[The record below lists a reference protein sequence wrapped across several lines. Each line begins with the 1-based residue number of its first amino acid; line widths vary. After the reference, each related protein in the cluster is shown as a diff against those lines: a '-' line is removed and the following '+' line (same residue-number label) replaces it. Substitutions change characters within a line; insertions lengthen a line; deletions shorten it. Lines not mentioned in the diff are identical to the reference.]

1 MAQAE
6 NTHSTAGDGPSDDHA
21 WIHIVPVPI
30 LLGVFGALIVLTVLT
45 VAVTY
50 VDLGMWNLWIAMAIA
65 TVKASLVALF
75 FMHLFYD
82 RSFATIVFL
91 AAIVFVG
98 LFIGVVLLD
107 ALEYSP
113 DIHSFQEQQAG
124 L

>member
-6 NTHSTAGDGPSDDHA
+6 NSHPTAADGPSDDHA

-50 VDLGMWNLWIAMAIA
+50 VDLGMWNLWIAMGIA

>member
-6 NTHSTAGDGPSDDHA
+6 NSHPTTADGPSDDHA